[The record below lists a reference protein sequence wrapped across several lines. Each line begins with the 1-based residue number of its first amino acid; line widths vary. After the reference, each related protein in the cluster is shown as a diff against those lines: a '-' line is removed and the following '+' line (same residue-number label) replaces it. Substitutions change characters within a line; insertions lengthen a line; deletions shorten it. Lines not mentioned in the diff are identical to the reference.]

1 MVVLPG
7 RNGPIPDPALAESGS
22 GAPIVCG
29 LDELPF
35 RLPDRAAHVISIL
48 DPEHPEPAVLRTR
61 RPHCLLRLRFHDA
74 IEPGAGVKLPTPAD
88 VERIAAFGAASKS
101 ALCLL
106 AHCHFGIS
114 RSTAAM
120 AILIAGREP
129 SLNGDEIFARL
140 LRIRPRAWP
149 NSLMIEFADS
159 LLGRGGGLVRALGR
173 LYGAQTRR
181 VPEIAQYMHEHRR
194 RETEM
199 AERALREI

>member
-1 MVVLPG
+1 MAALPDQ
-7 RNGPIPDPALAESGS
+7 NGPTQDLALAENGS

-35 RLPDRAAHVISIL
+35 RLLARAAHVISIL
-48 DPEHPEPAVLRTR
+48 DPEYPEPAVLRSG
-61 RPHCLLRLRFHDA
+61 RPLRLLHLRFHDA
-74 IEPGAGVKLPTPAD
+74 IEPGVGVKLPTRGD
-88 VERIAAFGAASKS
+88 VERIVAFGADFESS
-101 ALCLL
+101 PRLL

-129 SLNGDEIFARL
+129 SLNGDEVFARL

-159 LLGRGGGLVRALGR
+159 LLGRGGSLVRALGR
-173 LYGAQTRR
+173 LYSGQTRR
-181 VPEIAQYMHEHRR
+181 VPEIAQYMREHRR